1 MDGLSEVSHAIVGM
15 SERAPPWAVATALIM
30 ATGAALIWAL
40 THLGAKL
47 GMFSRDVIGA
57 GATPGQVQRIT
68 TDVVERKIN
77 GNFGDI
83 KDQLAALQLELVTQR
98 RENDKRHADNQREF
112 GQLQGQLAGRARR
125 V

>member
-1 MDGLSEVSHAIVGM
+1 MEGLSDVGHALVGM

-40 THLGAKL
+40 TNLGAKL
-47 GMFSRDVIGA
+47 GMFARDIAGN
-57 GATPGQVQRIT
+57 GATPGQVRVIT
-68 TDVVERKIN
+68 EQALDRKIN
-77 GNFGDI
+77 GGLDRI
-83 KDQLAALQLELVTQR
+83 IAKLDALE
-98 RENDKRHADNQREF
+98 DKVEQRHAENQLKI

>member
-15 SERAPPWAVATALIM
+15 SERAPPWAVAAALLM

-47 GMFSRDVIGA
+47 GMFGRDVIGA

-112 GQLQGQLAGRARR
+112 GLLQGQLSGPARR

>member
-15 SERAPPWAVATALIM
+15 SERAPPWAVAAALLM

-47 GMFSRDVIGA
+47 GMFGRDVIGA
-57 GATPGQVQRIT
+57 GATPGQVRVIT
-68 TDVVERKIN
+68 EQALDRKIN
-77 GNFGDI
+77 GGLDRI
-83 KDQLAALQLELVTQR
+83 IAKLDALE
-98 RENDKRHADNQREF
+98 DKVEQRHAENQLKI